1 MTDRNGSLGRQAERV
16 ARSATDRRNLIWV
29 MPAQGANTR
38 FAGLGTLAYY
48 ASVPFFV
55 RRPGVSRVVV
65 SVIVGDEPLPAFGPL
80 PSRGGIGPDHGG
92 GHVA

>member
-48 ASVPFFV
+48 AGVPFFV
-55 RRPGVSRVVV
+55 RRDRLSSDACVATPSSAGAPHMGEVH
-65 SVIVGDEPLPAFGPL
+65 GDSHLEG
-80 PSRGGIGPDHGG
+80 
-92 GHVA
+92 